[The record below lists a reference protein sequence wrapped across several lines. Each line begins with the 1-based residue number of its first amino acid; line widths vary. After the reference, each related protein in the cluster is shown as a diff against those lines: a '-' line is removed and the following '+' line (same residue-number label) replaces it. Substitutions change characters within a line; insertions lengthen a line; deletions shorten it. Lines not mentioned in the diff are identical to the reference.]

1 MLTRQ
6 STRPSARVGLADQ
19 LFRRARLTQVAD
31 DAERRAGAGTSEL
44 DAGGVAAADDDLR
57 TLGGEHPGGGEP
69 DPARRAG
76 DDANSVGEPQIQ
88 GELAYSP

>member
-1 MLTRQ
+1 MTRQ
-6 STRPSARVGLADQ
+6 STRPSAARRLADE
-19 LFRRARLTQVAD
+19 LFRRARLSQVAD
-31 DAERRAGAGTSEL
+31 DAERGAGAGTSEL
-44 DAGGVAAADDDLR
+44 DAAGVAAADDDLR
-57 TLGGEHPGGGEP
+57 TLGGKHLGGDEP

>member
-1 MLTRQ
+1 MSCSGALGSARSQT
-6 STRPSARVGLADQ
+6 TPSAAPV
-19 LFRRARLTQVAD
+19 
-31 DAERRAGAGTSEL
+31 AGTSEL
-44 DAGGVAAADDDLR
+44 DAAGVAAADDDLR
-57 TLGGEHPGGGEP
+57 TLGGKQLGGDEP